1 MMLGEMWITRN
12 QSIRY
17 LYFDGGPG
25 DPLVETEAGT
35 QNIMNL
41 SMP

>member
-1 MMLGEMWITRN
+1 MWLPEIN
-12 QSIRY
+12 QYDIYIST
-17 LYFDGGPG
+17 GGPG